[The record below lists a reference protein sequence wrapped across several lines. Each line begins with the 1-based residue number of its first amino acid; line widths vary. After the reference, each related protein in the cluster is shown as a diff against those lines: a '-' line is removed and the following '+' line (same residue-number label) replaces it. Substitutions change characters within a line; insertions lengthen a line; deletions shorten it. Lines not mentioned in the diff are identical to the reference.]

1 VTASLEA
8 VNQPLQVRP
17 VRVLAEG
24 QEPGSRA
31 AVSYSITSSARSK
44 SEVGSSMLRA
54 RAVVARPQVHPAR
67 PGPWQLQIIRRCAGT
82 GSSRFQNAGSWS
94 ARAWISRCRRLA
106 RDYERHA
113 RKVAAFVS
121 LAMIRL
127 MLRRLKPTS

>member
-1 VTASLEA
+1 MTASLEA

-67 PGPWQLQIIRRCAGT
+67 PRPWQLQIIRRCDRH
-82 GSSRFQNAGSWS
+82 RFVALPKRWIVERTRMDQPLPS
-94 ARAWISRCRRLA
+94 ARPRLRTSR
-106 RDYERHA
+106 
-113 RKVAAFVS
+113 
-121 LAMIRL
+121 
-127 MLRRLKPTS
+127 T